1 MNNTTKYLGIH
12 NDVFG
17 GMTDLGHI
25 VRDAW
30 VFGLIPE
37 TETCQG
43 WERAQFDDLYAKV
56 HQAWG
61 PYGHTVSRL
70 PAALR
75 ERHERIYAEA
85 VKRAR
90 ELGWS
95 PDLDDEDE

>member
-1 MNNTTKYLGIH
+1 MNNIKKYPGIH
-12 NDVFG
+12 SDVFG
-17 GMTDLGHI
+17 GMTDIGHI

-30 VFGLIPE
+30 VFELIPE

-43 WERAQFDDLYAKV
+43 WERAQFDELYTKV
-56 HQAWG
+56 HQAWE
-61 PYGHTVSRL
+61 PYGHMVSHL
-70 PAALR
+70 PAGLR
-75 ERHERIYAEA
+75 ERHERIYTEA